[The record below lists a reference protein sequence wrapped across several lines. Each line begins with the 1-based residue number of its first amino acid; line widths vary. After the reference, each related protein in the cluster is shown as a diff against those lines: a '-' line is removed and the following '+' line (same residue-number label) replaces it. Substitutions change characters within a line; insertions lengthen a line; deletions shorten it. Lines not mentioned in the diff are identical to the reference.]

1 MSRSRAIANILKVLK
16 KAHFATDTTLSMR
29 YWGWHETFDFLYRL
43 KLMGSYSQVTICD
56 VLWEKEME

>member
-16 KAHFATDTTLSMR
+16 KAHFATDATLSTR

-43 KLMGSYSQVTICD
+43 KLMGSYSQVTLRD
-56 VLWEKEME
+56 VLWGKEME

>member
-1 MSRSRAIANILKVLK
+1 MSRSRAIANILNVLK
-16 KAHFATDTTLSMR
+16 KSYFVADTTLPTR

-56 VLWEKEME
+56 ALCGKEME